1 MAESSAG
8 YESVRET
15 AIKLKELGNL
25 AFKEKQYDEA
35 VTYYEVAILLHPAEI
50 SFYNNIAGNL
60 SLVVL
65 EVQCY
70 VCLQSHMVHI

>member
-35 VTYYEVAILLHPAEI
+35 VAYYEVAILLHPTEI
-50 SFYNNIAGNL
+50 SFYNNIAGSL
-60 SLVVL
+60 SL
-65 EVQCY
+65 
-70 VCLQSHMVHI
+70 

>member
-35 VTYYEVAILLHPAEI
+35 VAYYEVAILLHPAEI

-60 SLVVL
+60 SVDL
-65 EVQCY
+65 EEQY
-70 VCLQSHMVHI
+70 NICLQSHIIIYI